1 MTKFDYEKDMK
12 IDPDAL
18 DIEWLEQASLALK
31 YGKLV
36 SDLRVEVK
44 RLGEKVKTVRS
55 ELIRKANND
64 PEGCCN
70 KAKPNAAD
78 IEAYYRSHDNY
89 KQAVATM
96 QEVEYE
102 LEFAELAKNEI
113 CYTRKAAL
121 ENLVI
126 LHGQQYFA
134 GPKVPRNIS
143 KEWEAKQKQK
153 STNNVISRSM
163 NRKRKVK

>member
-1 MTKFDYEKDMK
+1 MTNLDYEKDMK
-12 IDPDAL
+12 IDSDSL

-31 YGKLV
+31 YGKHLCA
-36 SDLRVEVK
+36 LQAEVK
-44 RLGEKVKTVRS
+44 QLREKVKTVRS
-55 ELIRKANND
+55 ELIRRANDD

-78 IEAYYRSHDNY
+78 IEAYYRSHDDY
-89 KQAVATM
+89 KLAVEAA
-96 QEVEYE
+96 QEAEYE
-102 LEFAELAKNEI
+102 LEFAEVAKNEI

-143 KEWEAKQKQK
+143 KEWEAKQKQRD
-153 STNNVISRSM
+153 TNTTVARGM
-163 NRKRKVK
+163 RKKGGIK

>member
-1 MTKFDYEKDMK
+1 MTKLDYEKDMQ

-31 YGKLV
+31 YGKHAC
-36 SDLRVEVK
+36 DLRAEVK
-44 RLGEKVKTVRS
+44 RLEEKVKTVRS

-78 IEAYYRSHDNY
+78 IEAYYRSHDDY
-89 KQAVATM
+89 KSIVAM
-96 QEVEYE
+96 AQEAEYE

-121 ENLVI
+121 ENLVT

-134 GPKVPRNIS
+134 GPKVPRDIS
-143 KEWEAKQKQK
+143 KEWEAKQRQRNAN
-153 STNNVISRSM
+153 TTVAHSM
-163 NRKRKVK
+163 RRKRGTK